1 MSAAEAIPSFDFLH
15 LPLAHGGVAG
25 DGDIRVEPADFVV
38 REWLGFE
45 ADGEGDHWLLKIRKT
60 SANTHWVV
68 KQLSRLSKIHPRDIG
83 FAGLKD
89 RNAIAEQSFTLPVRS
104 AMESPWAG
112 VTGDGF
118 EVIGAT
124 RHRRKL
130 KRGALRGNDFEIVI
144 RNFAGDPARLDTLLA
159 VIEARGVP
167 NYFGPQRFG
176 NGGGNLVRARQ
187 MFTGELRIEDR
198 MQRGFALSA
207 ARAAIFNAVLARRV
221 TNGIWNR
228 MQAGDMASLDGS
240 NSIFAVTD
248 VDDVLI
254 DRCTR
259 LDIHPSGPLWGR
271 GELPTQGETLA
282 LEKEVAQE
290 LATFAE
296 GLERVGLEQER
307 RSLRLRVSDLQWS
320 QAEGNVKLQFRLPR
334 GAFATTVLHELIGG
348 TLAGMQESEEE

>member
-1 MSAAEAIPSFDFLH
+1 MSADAGAAAFDFLH

-45 ADGEGDHWLLKIRKT
+45 ADGEGDHWLLKVRKT

-89 RNAIAEQSFTLPVRS
+89 RNAIAEQAFTLPVRS

-112 VTGDGF
+112 VAGDGF
-118 EVIGAT
+118 EVLDAT

-130 KRGALRGNDFEIVI
+130 KRGALRGNHFEIVI
-144 RNFAGDPARLDTLLA
+144 RNFAGDLARLETLLA
-159 VIEARGVP
+159 VIGTEGVP

-187 MFTGELRIEDR
+187 MFSGELRIDDR

-221 TNGIWNR
+221 TNGTWNR

-240 NSIFAVTD
+240 NSIFAVAQ

-254 DRCTR
+254 DRCAR

-271 GELPTQGETLA
+271 GELPTQSETLA
-282 LEKEVAQE
+282 LEQAVAQE
-290 LATFAE
+290 LAVFAE

-320 QAEGNVKLQFRLPR
+320 QADGNVRLQFRLPR

-348 TLAGMQESEEE
+348 ALAGMQESEEE